1 LAIRKSEIAALGCW
15 VCRNQ
20 GIFSPATLHHV
31 RRLATSKRRSKAPML
46 PLCPVHHQTG
56 GYGVAIHAGRKAWEQ
71 NYGDEIEMVK
81 AVYDYLRSSAC
92 LK

>member
-1 LAIRKSEIAALGCW
+1 MTTRKAEIAALGCW

-20 GIFSPATLHHV
+20 GIFTPATLHHV

-46 PLCPVHHQTG
+46 PLCASHHQTG
-56 GYGVAIHAGRKAWEQ
+56 GHGIAIHAGRKTWEQ

-81 AVYDYLRSSAC
+81 AVYDYI
-92 LK
+92 KKGFN